1 MNPETYSQTVPLR
14 LVIASL
20 KGRILL
26 LRNANPGH
34 PRIRRLERRVA
45 REQERL
51 RQLLEPRLIP

>member
-1 MNPETYSQTVPLR
+1 MNPESFSQSVPLR

-34 PRIRRLERRVA
+34 KRIRRLERRVA

-51 RQLLEPRLIP
+51 NMIMEPRLL